1 VIKPVLQALVLADN
15 VYQDKFTGK
24 MIIAGTFN
32 QLYFTKA
39 HEKPA
44 ENQPPTQPFAQPPD
58 QPSAQPPGLPFP
70 AGGRQ
75 LTWQEVHRS
84 GSPYAYVS
92 VTGIRDTVPLE
103 LRYLDLADNTVL
115 FVIKFTVKSD
125 DPLKTIEAVVPVPPL
140 PTPHPGVYVLELLFE
155 NEPLGSHRITAIDS
169 PPKSK

>member
-32 QLYFTKA
+32 QLYFAKVQ
-39 HEKPA
+39 EKPA
-44 ENQPPTQPFAQPPD
+44 ENQPPAQPSE
-58 QPSAQPPGLPFP
+58 QLPGQSFP

-75 LTWQEVHRS
+75 LSWQEIHRS

-103 LRYLDLADNTVL
+103 LRYMDLSDNTVL
-115 FVIKFTVKSD
+115 FLIKFSVKSD
-125 DPLKTIEAVVPVPPL
+125 DPLKTVEAVVPVPPL

-155 NEPLGSHRITAIDS
+155 NEPLGSHRITATDS